1 MQAWHR
7 GSNCLVLLDVPD
19 ELALLAWRDA
29 AAAEGLPTATMV
41 EPDIGDEHT
50 AVAAG
55 PYSGGRFSPLPLT
68 GREVAV
74 T

>member
-1 MQAWHR
+1 MRAWHT

-19 ELALLAWRDA
+19 ERTLLDHCDRATA
-29 AAAEGLPTATMV
+29 AGVPCSTMV

-50 AVAAG
+50 AVAVA
-55 PYSGGRFSPLPLT
+55 PSDLPFFAELTLT